1 MLFNDVAA
9 MYLGKLDDLAPS
21 TVRTYYWNLRMVQ
34 KFNPNLDCAELSE
47 DVVKDFRRYLVAA
60 GNKPATVTKA
70 LTVFR
75 IFCKK
80 MLADG
85 FIESDPFR
93 NVKIGRVYI
102 RRGFLTIRELKSF
115 YLNFDSNKSL
125 LTLAEQ
131 ECVRV
136 FLFSCFTGL
145 RYSDL
150 KTLNFDEI
158 FDWKIRKQTQKTGE
172 AVYIPIP
179 VQARLLLPAR
189 EGDSKTPVFHV
200 VENSTFNKRLRRAA
214 QKLGF
219 TKYLHCHLARHTF
232 ATTCISLG
240 IPLPAT
246 SKLLGHRNLD
256 TTLIYAKYVDTF
268 LDKEMRKFN
277 QLK

>member
-1 MLFNDVAA
+1 MLFNNVAA
-9 MYLGKLDDLAPS
+9 VYLNKMDELASS
-21 TVRTYYWNLRMVQ
+21 TVRTYYWNLRMVK
-34 KFNPNLDCAELSE
+34 KFNPNLDCSDLSE
-47 DVVKDFRRYLVAA
+47 NVVKDFRRYLVAA
-60 GNKPATVTKA
+60 GNKSATVTKA

-85 FIESDPFR
+85 LIESDPFK
-93 NVKIGRVYI
+93 NIKIGRVYV
-102 RRGFLTIRELKSF
+102 RRGFLTIRELKKL
-115 YLNFDSNKSL
+115 YLDFDSKRDV
-125 LTLAEQ
+125 LTPTEQ

-150 KTLNFDEI
+150 KTLTFDEI
-158 FDWKIRKQTQKTGE
+158 YDWKIRKQTQKTGE

-179 VQARLLLPAR
+179 VQARLLLPTR
-189 EGDSKTPVFHV
+189 EENSQAPVFHV

-214 QKLGF
+214 KKLGF
-219 TKYLHCHLARHTF
+219 AKYLHCHLARHTF
-232 ATTCISLG
+232 ATTCISIG

-256 TTLIYAKYVDTF
+256 TTLIYAKYVDTY
-268 LDKEMRKFN
+268 LDKEMAKFN

>member
-1 MLFNDVAA
+1 MLFNDVVAV
-9 MYLGKLDDLAPS
+9 YLDKLDELAPS
-21 TVRTYYWNLRMVQ
+21 TVRTYYWNLRIVQ
-34 KFNPNLDCAELSE
+34 KFNPGLDCTDLSE
-47 DVVKDFRRYLVAA
+47 DVVKGFRKYLVEA
-60 GNKPATVTKA
+60 GKKPATVTKA

-85 FIESDPFR
+85 LIGSDPFK
-93 NVKIGRVYI
+93 NIKIGRVYI
-102 RRGFLTIRELKSF
+102 RRGFLTVRELKSL
-115 YLNFDSNKSL
+115 YLNFDSKKSL

-150 KTLNFDEI
+150 KTLTFDEI

-189 EGDSKTPVFHV
+189 KGNAKELIFHV

-232 ATTCISLG
+232 ATTCITLG

-268 LDKEMRKFN
+268 LDKEMKKFN
-277 QLK
+277 RLR

>member
-1 MLFNDVAA
+1 MLFYDAA
-9 MYLGKLDDLAPS
+9 LVYLDKLDELAPS

-34 KFNPNLDCAELSE
+34 KFNPDLDCADLSE
-47 DVVKDFRRYLVAA
+47 DVVRAFRRYLVEA
-60 GNKPATVTKA
+60 GNKPATVAKA

-85 FIESDPFR
+85 LIVSDPFK
-93 NVKIGRVYI
+93 NIKIQRVYI
-102 RRGFLTIRELKSF
+102 RRGFLSVRELKAL
-115 YLNFDSNKSL
+115 YLSFDSSKGL
-125 LTLAEQ
+125 LTSAEQ

-150 KTLNFDEI
+150 KTLTFDEI
-158 FDWKIRKQTQKTGE
+158 YDWKIRKQTQKTGE

-179 VQARLLLPAR
+179 VQARLLLPPKA
-189 EGDSKTPVFHV
+189 ENAQMPVFHV

-214 QKLGF
+214 KKLGF
-219 TKYLHCHLARHTF
+219 SKYLHCHLARHTF
-232 ATTCISLG
+232 ATTCITLG

-277 QLK
+277 RL

>member
-1 MLFNDVAA
+1 MLFNDVASV
-9 MYLGKLDDLAPS
+9 YLGKLDELAPS

-34 KFNPNLDCAELSE
+34 KFNPNLDCTDLSE
-47 DVVKDFRRYLVAA
+47 DVVKSFRRYLVEA

-80 MLADG
+80 MFAGGLID
-85 FIESDPFR
+85 SDPFK
-93 NVKIGRVYI
+93 NIKIGRVYI
-102 RRGFLTIRELKSF
+102 RRGFLTVRELKSL
-115 YLNFDSNKSL
+115 YLSFDSKRNL
-125 LTLAEQ
+125 LTPAEQ

-150 KTLNFDEI
+150 KTLTFDEI
-158 FDWKIRKQTQKTGE
+158 YDWKIRKQTQKTGE

-179 VQARLLLPAR
+179 VQARLLLPPR
-189 EGDSKTPVFHV
+189 EANSQKPVFHV

-214 QKLGF
+214 RKLGF
-219 TKYLHCHLARHTF
+219 SKYLHCHLARHTF
-232 ATTCISLG
+232 ATTCITLG

-277 QLK
+277 RL

>member
-1 MLFNDVAA
+1 MLFNDVTAV
-9 MYLGKLDDLAPS
+9 YLEKMDELAPS

-34 KFNPNLDCAELSE
+34 KFNPNLNCADLSE
-47 DVVKDFRRYLVAA
+47 EVVKNFRRYLVTA
-60 GNKPATVTKA
+60 GNKPATVAKA
-70 LTVFR
+70 LTVLR

-85 FIESDPFR
+85 LIESDPFKNIR
-93 NVKIGRVYI
+93 IGRVYI
-102 RRGFLTIRELKSF
+102 RRGFLTVRELKSL
-115 YLNFDSNKSL
+115 YLNFDSKKSL

-145 RYSDL
+145 RYNDL
-150 KTLNFDEI
+150 KTLTFDEI

-179 VQARLLLPAR
+179 VQARLLLPLRA
-189 EGDSKTPVFHV
+189 ENAQTPVFHV

-214 QKLGF
+214 KKLGF
-219 TKYLHCHLARHTF
+219 SKYLHCHLARHTF
-232 ATTCISLG
+232 ATTCITLG

-277 QLK
+277 RL

>member
-1 MLFNDVAA
+1 MLFFDAA
-9 MYLGKLDDLAPS
+9 TVYLDKLDELAPS

-34 KFNPNLDCAELSE
+34 KFNPDLDCADLSE
-47 DVVKDFRRYLVAA
+47 DVVKDFRRYLVSV
-60 GNKPATVTKA
+60 GNMPATVAKA

-85 FIESDPFR
+85 LIESDPFK
-93 NVKIGRVYI
+93 NIKIGRVYI
-102 RRGFLTIRELKSF
+102 RRGFLTIRELKSL
-115 YLNFDSNKSL
+115 YLNFDSKKNL
-125 LTLAEQ
+125 LTPAEL
-131 ECVRV
+131 ECMRV

-150 KTLNFDEI
+150 KTLTFDEI

-179 VQARLLLPAR
+179 VQARLLLQAR
-189 EGDSKTPVFHV
+189 KGNTKELIFHV

-214 QKLGF
+214 NKLGF
-219 TKYLHCHLARHTF
+219 PKYLHCHLARHTF

-277 QLK
+277 RLR